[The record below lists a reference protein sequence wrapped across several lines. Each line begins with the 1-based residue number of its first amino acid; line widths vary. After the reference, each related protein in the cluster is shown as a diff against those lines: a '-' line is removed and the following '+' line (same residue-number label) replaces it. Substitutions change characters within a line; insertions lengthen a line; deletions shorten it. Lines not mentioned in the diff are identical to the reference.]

1 MIQHR
6 QVGKLLQQ
14 HNVLGAIA
22 GRVAQQ
28 VDDDVAQTSV
38 LLWQLERHGIR
49 NSLQPFQLTG
59 GSLGRK
65 TETTNR
71 PLAVCILDC

>member
-6 QVGKLLQQ
+6 QVGKLLQH

-28 VDDDVAQTSV
+28 VDNDVAQTSV
-38 LLWQLERHGIR
+38 LLWQLDRHGTR
-49 NSLQPFQLTG
+49 NYLQPLQLAG

-65 TETTNR
+65 TATTNQL
-71 PLAVCILDC
+71 LAVCILDC

>member
-14 HNVLGAIA
+14 HDALGAIA

-38 LLWQLERHGIR
+38 LLRQLVRHGIR
-49 NSLQPFQLTG
+49 NSLQPLQLTG

-65 TETTNR
+65 TTTTNQL
-71 PLAVCILDC
+71 LAVCIVEC